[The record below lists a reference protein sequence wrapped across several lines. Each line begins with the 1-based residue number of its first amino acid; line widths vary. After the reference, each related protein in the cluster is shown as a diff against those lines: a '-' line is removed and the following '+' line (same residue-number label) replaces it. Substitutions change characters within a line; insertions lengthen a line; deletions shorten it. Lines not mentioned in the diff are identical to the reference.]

1 LELSG
6 GINFGF
12 QHGFGQFSFFIP
24 IIEILSLFSAVKDC
38 LNAKKML
45 KAIFNNYCC
54 KKVHLNPSLS
64 KQFAILLDG

>member
-38 LNAKKML
+38 LNAKKDV
-45 KAIFNNYCC
+45 KSDI
-54 KKVHLNPSLS
+54 
-64 KQFAILLDG
+64 